1 MRAGSSPRARAGT
14 KVVTDPL
21 SHLRVD
27 LAWLLMVAEHKT
39 PGDPQVTDWG
49 ALVAAVSRHEA
60 EIFGVAVY
68 DTPQDRAA
76 ALLQLLL
83 HVPALERSNAL
94 FASAVAYGYLVAGGV
109 KVVTSAEQVR
119 DLARLVKG
127 GEASVGDIARE
138 LRQWSL

>member
-1 MRAGSSPRARAGT
+1 MEN
-14 KVVTDPL
+14 
-21 SHLRVD
+21 LRID
-27 LAWLLMVAEHKT
+27 LAWLLMIAEHKT

-60 EIFGVAVY
+60 EIFGIPVY
-68 DTPQDRAA
+68 DTPHARAA

-94 FASAVAYGYLVAGGV
+94 FASAVAYAYLVAGGA
-109 KVVTSAEQVR
+109 KVVTSPEQVR
-119 DLARLVKG
+119 ELARLVMS
-127 GEASVGDIARE
+127 GEAGVDDIARE